1 MGSHQSSCFQPTN
14 HQPIIIEILK
24 PNIRPRVVVSEMI
37 LNDYPNFCSTL
48 SYVYHLNILEH
59 TTEQTPQ
66 NSNICYT
73 ITYIRVTTTFSVI
86 FLVFMKSPNSSK
98 YKSHIISNFIFFLY
112 LTRFTA
118 SHYPHCICIL
128 KLSCNKCNTTCATC
142 GAGTPFFSG
151 PPVFTP
157 VFQGRIQD
165 FKLGGGGAP
174 GAHPPPLDP
183 TLPLVSSNFLLGFV
197 LLILSFSV

>member
-48 SYVYHLNILEH
+48 SYVYHFNILEH

-98 YKSHIISNFIFFLY
+98 HKSHIISNFNFFYILPDLRLLITPIVCVY
-112 LTRFTA
+112 LNFLVTSVTR
-118 SHYPHCICIL
+118 H
-128 KLSCNKCNTTCATC
+128 
-142 GAGTPFFSG
+142 
-151 PPVFTP
+151 V
-157 VFQGRIQD
+157 
-165 FKLGGGGAP
+165 
-174 GAHPPPLDP
+174 
-183 TLPLVSSNFLLGFV
+183 PLVEQELLSSLDHLCSPLFL
-197 LLILSFSV
+197 